1 MPALEGLS
9 ITQAQELLNNLESAK
24 AKELSASLINIKESV
39 LQSLRILDILA
50 KDMDKENIKLEGL
63 EQKLKSVVE
72 HSRRTVVSSLKR
84 EASLEL
90 PEPQTANDA
99 RRFKEKFESMMKH
112 LGEVSG
118 SHSRVLNAFMK
129 KHSNK
134 MREEFE
140 ELTKLLNETR
150 TIVAEFDQNREP
162 IIKCQN
168 MLNSALQK
176 TSSVKVAESSAK
188 NIEEEIEKIEGDLK
202 ILEDQVELLAASK
215 QYDEAST
222 NMDLLT
228 QAEKKKEEFEAK
240 IKDLFSHLSRAFTR
254 YSYGITKETERKLR
268 ILSDEPWQIFYE
280 ENLGPYS
287 SILTEIRRS
296 IEIGQI
302 QLKDS
307 EKVLQY
313 LDSILRSLPGLQH
326 QAKVIRSEIDKF
338 HGIDVKI
345 FYQAKNL
352 ENKIAQ
358 YSDVLTRERQELDQQ
373 RRQAR
378 EKTEE
383 VDAILQRASQIM
395 VELTGQNYSL
405 KCD

>member
-1 MPALEGLS
+1 L
-9 ITQAQELLNNLESAK
+9 
-24 AKELSASLINIKESV
+24 
-39 LQSLRILDILA
+39 
-50 KDMDKENIKLEGL
+50 
-63 EQKLKSVVE
+63 
-72 HSRRTVVSSLKR
+72 
-84 EASLEL
+84 
-90 PEPQTANDA
+90 
-99 RRFKEKFESMMKH
+99 
-112 LGEVSG
+112 
-118 SHSRVLNAFMK
+118 
-129 KHSNK
+129 
-134 MREEFE
+134 
-140 ELTKLLNETR
+140 
-150 TIVAEFDQNREP
+150 
-162 IIKCQN
+162 
-168 MLNSALQK
+168 LNSALQK

-202 ILEDQVELLAASK
+202 ILEGQVELLAASK

-280 ENLGPYS
+280 EDLGPYS